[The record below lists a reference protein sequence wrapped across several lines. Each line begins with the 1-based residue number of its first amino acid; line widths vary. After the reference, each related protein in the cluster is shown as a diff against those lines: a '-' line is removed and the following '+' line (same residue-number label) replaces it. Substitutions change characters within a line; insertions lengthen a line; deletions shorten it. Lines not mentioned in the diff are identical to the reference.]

1 MIRKARPHALQAFFL
16 FVVAVFAVSPAL
28 AQCGKASWYELRGRT
43 ASGVLADPE
52 ALTAAH
58 RTLPFGTRVMVEN
71 LANGR
76 KVTLTIVDRGPF
88 VRGRVID
95 VSRRAA
101 RDLAFL
107 RRGVTRVRVHVEGKK
122 APTCK

>member
-1 MIRKARPHALQAFFL
+1 MIRKLRIHVLIALACAGL
-16 FVVAVFAVSPAL
+16 GALPAL
-28 AQCGKASWYELRGRT
+28 AECGRASWYELTGRT
-43 ASGVLADPE
+43 ASGTRANPE

-58 RTLPFGTRVMVEN
+58 RKLPFGAKVQVEN
-71 LANGR
+71 LSNGR

-101 RDLAFL
+101 RELKFINK
-107 RRGVTRVRVHVEGKK
+107 GVTRVRVTVAGRAE
-122 APTCK
+122 ASCD

>member
-1 MIRKARPHALQAFFL
+1 MLIALACAGL
-16 FVVAVFAVSPAL
+16 GASPAL
-28 AQCGKASWYELRGRT
+28 AECGRASWYELTGRT
-43 ASGVLADPE
+43 ASGARANPE

-58 RTLPFGTRVMVEN
+58 RKLPFGTKVQVEN
-71 LANGR
+71 LSNGR

-101 RDLAFL
+101 RELKFINK
-107 RRGVTRVRVHVEGKK
+107 GVTRVRVTVAGRTEASCG
-122 APTCK
+122 